1 MTDRVH
7 TAVSTTRSDRRA
19 TVADTPVF
27 KVMPTSEWYAR
38 VAARRPT
45 FWQRLLGRGHTP
57 MPLAVLPRCAPGQ
70 ASAAPLAA
78 SPSHPI
84 AAVEAG
90 SDQANDDR
98 DG

>member
-1 MTDRVH
+1 MTTRVD
-7 TAVSTTRSDRRA
+7 TAVPTTRSTSRTGGGDA
-19 TVADTPVF
+19 PVF
-27 KVMPTSEWYAR
+27 QVMPTSEWYAR
-38 VAARRPT
+38 VAGRRPT
-45 FWQRLLGRGHTP
+45 FWQRLLGRGHNP

-90 SDQANDDR
+90 SDQTRGDHC
-98 DG
+98 G